1 MRLNIFSI
9 GKEDLPELRKKLA
22 AIGMPIIHSE
32 EQAGW
37 HSEFY
42 FSNDPKPGTI
52 DWAETFHSYFENV
65 PKPEN
70 INYFAVYL
78 FTNGDKAYAVSYGKS
93 HFYLRQFC
101 DYDFG
106 IELAK
111 RIVNEFDTRQTSSKR
126 FAGKRKKDIKSFA
139 ANTRLDVES
148 GESVD
153 YLQAAIR
160 ANKQD
165 IFGKNGKFGSS
176 AQLTLDIVPSEIGSL
191 LIKLETEMKNKALF
205 KLPRTTIITE
215 KSEMAKYD
223 DLLVTE
229 LLSGAQSS
237 DFTDN
242 SYDLYGVDFVFPNDG
257 KYRVWCPKYEG
268 DLETEQLSITELRKF
283 IKDNKID
290 RADIQGI
297 KITYIQEGH
306 QKFTRGLKE
315 ALDYIASDER
325 VVLSNGKWMR
335 FNQDYLDFLD
345 EYLAGIKVEEPEDG
359 LEEVSGIEK
368 DFNASKALADLGYVN
383 ADRDFSKIKLG
394 NGTPV
399 EAWDLEKGDTVYAVK
414 FGPAQKLGYVCDQAL
429 ATLELIRNR
438 TARTNKLPNFK
449 QYALWLGYEST
460 PKKPESI
467 TKSRS
472 LILKQKI
479 ELWARKA
486 RELGVEPVIKI
497 SRKTKV

>member
-9 GKEDLPELRKKLA
+9 GKEDLLGLRKKLA
-22 AIGMPIIHSE
+22 AIGMPVIHSE
-32 EQAGW
+32 DQAGW
-37 HSEFY
+37 RGEFY

-52 DWAETFHSYFENV
+52 DWAETFHSYFGEI

-70 INYFAVYL
+70 VNYFAVYL
-78 FTNGDKAYAVSYGKS
+78 FTKGNKTYAVSYGKS

-101 DYDFG
+101 DHDFG

-111 RIVNEFDTRQTSSKR
+111 RIADDFDTRQTSSKR

-139 ANTRLDVES
+139 AKTRLDVES

-176 AQLTLDIVPSEIGSL
+176 AQLMLDIIPSEIGL
-191 LIKLETEMKNKALF
+191 LLAKIDTEMKNKALF

-215 KSEMAKYD
+215 KAEMAKYD

-229 LLSGAQSS
+229 LLSGAEFS

-242 SYDLYGVDFVFPNDG
+242 SYDLYGVDFVFPNEG

-268 DLETEQLSITELRKF
+268 ALETEQLSITELRKF

-297 KITYIQEGH
+297 KIAYIQEGH
-306 QKFTRGLKE
+306 RKFIRGLKE
-315 ALDYIASDER
+315 ALDYIAGDER

-359 LEEVSGIEK
+359 LEEISGEEK
-368 DFNASKALADLGYVN
+368 DFNASKALVDLGYVN

-438 TARTNKLPNFK
+438 TAKTNKLPNFK
-449 QYALWLGYEST
+449 QYALWLGYESS